1 MKLISRNVH
10 AFKWIYQETGLYV
23 NVLHEMLS
31 FTDLLQSGEKPVPF
45 RNRYYFPTL
54 IFPMTSPTKPIKV
67 PAIEPSFPVTDSSPT
82 EEGRTPEQTPR
93 KEYSESQPK
102 VTISLTHSL
111 THRQTDRQ
119 TTSDNGS
126 FSIIAERQSI
136 KMKEAH

>member
-1 MKLISRNVH
+1 MDLPRNRSVC
-10 AFKWIYQETGLYV
+10 Y
-23 NVLHEMLS
+23 VLHEMLS

-54 IFPMTSPTKPIKV
+54 IFPVTPPTKPIKV

-93 KEYSESQPK
+93 KEDSESQPK

-119 TTSDNGS
+119 TDRQTTSDNGS

-136 KMKEAH
+136 ETKEAH

>member
-1 MKLISRNVH
+1 MKLISRNAH
-10 AFKWIYQETGLYV
+10 AFKCRMYV
-23 NVLHEMLS
+23 NVLHKTLS

-54 IFPMTSPTKPIKV
+54 IFPVTPPTKPIKA
-67 PAIEPSFPVTDSSPT
+67 PAIKPSIPVTDSSPT

-93 KEYSESQPK
+93 KRGFRVSTKGNYF
-102 VTISLTHSL
+102 THSH
-111 THRQTDRQ
+111 TDRQTDRQ

-136 KMKEAH
+136 ETKEAH